1 MVYPT
6 AIDKIRNSLSKT
18 RETFHRAL
26 QLFECAV
33 SKDFDHVRDEMEALL
48 LSADVGI
55 TATNEIIRHLHERRA
70 EYDPSRAAIPLIAS
84 ILNDILSSVP
94 EVHDNHSPPLTI
106 LMVGVNGTGKTT
118 SIAKLAKRYRN
129 EGERVLL
136 VASDTYRPAGIEQLC
151 VWGERVD
158 VTVHKSQLG
167 QDPASVAYDALS
179 SAFSRDFSVVII
191 DTAGRLHTN
200 QNLLKEL
207 QKISS
212 VLTKKRADLPQET
225 YLVLDATTGQNG
237 LSQARIFSDTIPIS
251 GVILTKVDGTA
262 KGGIVF
268 AIAMELGIPVRYIG
282 IGETGD
288 DLLPFERQ
296 VFISSILQNGTKP

>member
-1 MVYPT
+1 MVL
-6 AIDKIRNSLSKT
+6 DKIRNSLHKT
-18 RETFHRAL
+18 REKFHRAL
-26 QLFECAV
+26 RIAELAV
-33 SKDFDHVRDEMEALL
+33 TKDFEHKRNEMEEIL

-55 TATNEIIRHLHERRA
+55 AATNEIIRQLHERRA
-70 EYDPSRAAIPLIAS
+70 EYVSGGAGAQLLES
-84 ILNDILSSVP
+84 VLTNILAGIS
-94 EVHDNHSPPLTI
+94 EEHDHYTPPLTI

-129 EGERVLL
+129 NGERVLL

-151 VWGERVD
+151 IWGDRVG
-158 VTVHKSQLG
+158 VEVLKSQLG

-179 SAFSRDFSVVII
+179 SAFSRNFSLVMI
-191 DTAGRLHTN
+191 DTAGRLHTDI
-200 QNLLKEL
+200 NLLEEL
-207 QKISS
+207 KKIRS

-237 LSQARIFSDTIPIS
+237 LSQARIFKDKLDVS
-251 GVILTKVDGTA
+251 GVILTKIDGTA

-282 IGETGD
+282 VGEGED
-288 DLLPFERQ
+288 DLLPFDRQ
-296 VFISSILQNGTKP
+296 TFISSILPNRY